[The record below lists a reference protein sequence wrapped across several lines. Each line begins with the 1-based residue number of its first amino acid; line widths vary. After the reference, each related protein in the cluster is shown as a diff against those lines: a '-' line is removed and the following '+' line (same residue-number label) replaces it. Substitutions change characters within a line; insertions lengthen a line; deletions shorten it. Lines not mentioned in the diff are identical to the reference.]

1 MSYSLL
7 IVFVSTWSRSG
18 SVGINNTK
26 QLGCKHVVRLH
37 VNASLEKH
45 TFLTAL
51 PNFPY
56 SCPDTRQKQIP
67 IYMLIYIHKI

>member
-37 VNASLEKH
+37 VNATPKNIPSL
-45 TFLTAL
+45 L
-51 PNFPY
+51 PYPTSPY
-56 SCPDTRQKQIP
+56 SYPDTRQKQILM
-67 IYMLIYIHKI
+67 YMLIYIHKI